1 MNYPRNIEEK
11 LGFDTIREKIREKC
25 LSTLGAGFVDKM
37 KFSTSHELV
46 VRWLAQ
52 TDEFIQILQVEN
64 NFPIDNYI
72 DATKHFKHLGI
83 EGYFLLEHQLHEIRL
98 SLATFSQITRFI
110 KYKEDEFPQLVELF
124 RDIDY
129 DDNIIRKI
137 DRILDKEGV
146 MKPSASHDL
155 LDIQSNIVS
164 VEREL
169 HRKVQSIF
177 KRAKN
182 EGWAADTDIS
192 VRDNRMVIP
201 ILSEH
206 KRKIP
211 GLVHD
216 ESSTGQVYYI
226 EPTEILE
233 LNNQLRELQIERKRE
248 VEKILKEITAEITP
262 EVPKLLTYYQKLG
275 IIDFIRAKAA
285 FALQIKALVPKVQD
299 KTSFTWRGAYHPI
312 LWMNHKAQ
320 NMEVIPMSIELSPQ
334 HRVLV
339 ISGPNAGGK
348 SVALKTLGLLQY
360 MMQCG
365 VPVPMHEKSSMGI
378 FSKIFIDIGDEQSL
392 DNDLS
397 TYSSHLKNMKHFI
410 NAADRKTLFLVDEMG
425 TGTDPQFGG
434 PMAEAIL
441 EELNQL
447 KAYGVITT
455 HFSNLKLLANNTQG
469 MVNAS
474 MAYDTENLKPL
485 YRLEIGKPGSSFA
498 FEVAQKIGLNKKVL
512 QQARKKVGNKQ
523 KNVDELIIQ
532 LEREQNEVKEI
543 SDTLLQKQE
552 HVDKLISNYEEL
564 KKSIDVK
571 KKEIIRQAKEEA
583 LEIINQSNQAVETT
597 IRAIKENKAGKEQTE
612 KARKTLDE
620 KRVNLQTDVEKEKVT
635 VLASDEFK
643 AGDKVRI
650 KGQFVVG
657 DLISTKGKKAVVAFG
672 DLRSNIELSKLE
684 KISVKE
690 AKKIQKTF
698 SGVNITHA
706 LMEFKP
712 EIDLRG
718 KRGDEALNEA
728 LSFVDRAII
737 TGFER
742 LRIVHGKGDGILR
755 KLLRENLKK
764 LKAVE
769 SIEDEH
775 IDFGGTGV
783 SIVILK

>member
-1 MNYPRNIEEK
+1 MNYPKNIEEK
-11 LGFDTIREKIREKC
+11 LGFDTIREKIKEKC
-25 LSTLGAGFVDKM
+25 LSSLGSAFVDKM
-37 KFSTSHELV
+37 KFSSSHDLIE
-46 VRWLAQ
+46 RWLAQ
-52 TDEFIQILQVEN
+52 TDEFIRILQAGA
-64 NFPIDNYI
+64 NFPTDNYI
-72 DATKHFKHLGI
+72 DASKHFKHIDIAGF
-83 EGYFLLEHQLHEIRL
+83 FLLEHQLHEIRL
-98 SLATFSQITRFI
+98 SLTTFGQIARFV
-110 KYKEDEFPQLVELF
+110 KFREEEFPQLLELF
-124 RDIDY
+124 SDVNF
-129 DDNIIRKI
+129 DDAIIRKI
-137 DRILDKEGV
+137 DRILDAEGV
-146 MKPSASHDL
+146 IKPSASHEL
-155 LDIQSNIVS
+155 LDIQAGIVE

-169 HRKVQSIF
+169 SRKVSSIF
-177 KRAKN
+177 KRAQK

-201 ILSEH
+201 ILAEH

-216 ESSTGQVYYI
+216 ESNTGQVYYI
-226 EPTEILE
+226 EPTEILD

-248 VEKILKEITAEITP
+248 IEKILKEITAEIQP
-262 EVPKLLTYYQKLG
+262 EVPNMLVYYQKLG
-275 IIDFIRAKAA
+275 IIDFIRAKAS
-285 FALQIKALVPKVQD
+285 FAVKIQALVPKIQP
-299 KTSFTWRGAYHPI
+299 KTSFEWRDAYHPL
-312 LWMNHKAQ
+312 LWMNHKSQ
-320 NMEVIPMSIELSPQ
+320 GLEVIPMSIELSPQ
-334 HRVLV
+334 QRILV

-365 VPVPMHEKSSMGI
+365 VPVPMHEKSKMGV
-378 FSKIFIDIGDEQSL
+378 FSKVFIDIGDEQSL

-410 NAADRKTLFLVDEMG
+410 NAADRKTLFLIDEMG

-434 PMAEAIL
+434 PMAEAIM
-441 EELNQL
+441 EELNTQ

-455 HFSNLKLLANNTQG
+455 HFSNLKVLANNTNG

-485 YRLEIGKPGSSFA
+485 YRLEVGKPGSSFA

-532 LEREQNEVKEI
+532 LERERNEVQEVR
-543 SDTLLQKQE
+543 TELMQKQQ
-552 HVDKLISNYEEL
+552 HVDKLMSHYEEL
-564 KKSIDVK
+564 KQSIDSK
-571 KKEIIRQAKEEA
+571 KKQLIQQAKEEA

-597 IRAIKENKAGKEQTE
+597 IRNIKESIADKEKTE
-612 KARKTLDE
+612 KARKNLDE
-620 KRVNLQTDVEKEKVT
+620 KRVKLQHEVEAEKVT
-635 VLASDEFK
+635 VLPSEGFE
-643 AGDKVRI
+643 AGNKVRI

-657 DLISTKGKKAVVAFG
+657 DVISVKGKKAVVAFG
-672 DLRSNIELSKLE
+672 DLRSSVELGKLE

-690 AKKIQKTF
+690 AKKIQQTF
-698 SGVNITHA
+698 KGLDMTNE
-706 LMEFKP
+706 LMSFKP

-718 KRGDEALNEA
+718 KRGDEALNDA
-728 LSFVDRAII
+728 FAFVDKAVI

-764 LKAVE
+764 LKVVD
-769 SIEDEH
+769 SIVDEH
-775 IDFGGTGV
+775 IDLGGAGV
-783 SIVILK
+783 SIVTLK

>member
-37 KFSTSHELV
+37 KFSDSHELV
-46 VRWLAQ
+46 VRWLSQ
-52 TDEFIQILQVEN
+52 TNEFIQILQVEN
-64 NFPIDNYI
+64 SFPTDNYI

-83 EGYFLLEHQLHEIRL
+83 EGYFLLEQQLHEIRL
-98 SLATFSQITRFI
+98 SLLTFSQVARFI
-110 KYKEDEFPQLVELF
+110 KSKENEFPYLVELF
-124 RDIDY
+124 RDIDF
-129 DDNIIRKI
+129 DDTIIRKI
-137 DRILDKEGV
+137 DRILDKEGI
-146 MKPSASHDL
+146 MKPSASHEL
-155 LDIQSNIVS
+155 LDIQANIVS

-201 ILSEH
+201 ILAEH
-206 KRKIP
+206 KRKIA

-226 EPTEILE
+226 EPTQILE

-262 EVPKLLTYYQKLG
+262 EVPTLLTYYQKLG
-275 IIDFIRAKAA
+275 IVDFIRAKAA
-285 FALQIKALVPKVQD
+285 FALQIKAIVPKVQD
-299 KTSFTWRGAYHPI
+299 KTAFAWRDAYHPI

-320 NMEVIPMSIELSPQ
+320 NLEVIPMSIELGAQ
-334 HRVLV
+334 QRILV

-360 MMQCG
+360 MVQCG
-365 VPVPMHEKSSMGI
+365 VPVPMHEKSVTGI

-410 NAADRKTLFLVDEMG
+410 NAADKKTLFLVDEMG

-434 PMAEAIL
+434 PMAEAVL
-441 EELNQL
+441 EELNMQ

-485 YRLEIGKPGSSFA
+485 YRLEVGKPGSSFA

-512 QQARKKVGNKQ
+512 QHARKKVGNKQ
-523 KNVDELIIQ
+523 KNVDELIVQ
-532 LEREQNEVKEI
+532 LEREQNEVKE
-543 SDTLLQKQE
+543 SLTTLQQKQE

-564 KKSIDVK
+564 KKSIDTK
-571 KKEIIRQAKEEA
+571 KKDIIRQAKEEA
-583 LEIINQSNQAVETT
+583 LEIISQSNQVVENT
-597 IRAIKENKAGKEQTE
+597 IKTIKEGKADKEKTE
-612 KARKTLDE
+612 KARKTLNT
-620 KRVNLQTDVEKEKVT
+620 KREILTKEVANEKVT
-635 VLASDEFK
+635 ILPQDGLEI
-643 AGDKVRI
+643 GNKVRI
-650 KGQFVVG
+650 KGQFVIG

-672 DLRSNIELSKLE
+672 DMRSSIELSKLE
-684 KISVKE
+684 KVSLKE
-690 AKKIQKTF
+690 AKKVQNTYK
-698 SGVNITHA
+698 GVNITSA
-706 LMEFKP
+706 FMEFKP

-728 LSFVDRAII
+728 LAFVDRAII
-737 TGFER
+737 TGFSS
-742 LRIVHGKGDGILR
+742 LRIIHGKGDGILR
-755 KLLRENLKK
+755 KLLRKELTK
-764 LKAVE
+764 LNAVA
-769 SIEDEH
+769 SMEDEH
-775 IDFGGTGV
+775 IDFGGAGV
-783 SIVILK
+783 SIVIIE